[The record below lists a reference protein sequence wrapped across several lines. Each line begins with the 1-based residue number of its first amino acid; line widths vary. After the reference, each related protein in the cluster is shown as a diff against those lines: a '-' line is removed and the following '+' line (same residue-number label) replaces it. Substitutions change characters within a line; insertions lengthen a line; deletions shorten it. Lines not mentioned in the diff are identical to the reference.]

1 MQRLLQ
7 AFTSFMTRYSIR
19 PVDQI
24 TVSVS
29 GGCDSLALALV
40 SQAYFKPNCIHVVTV
55 DHQIR
60 PHCSEEA
67 VAVSNILKSQNF
79 NLTSILKIE
88 WKEGKQPALNKV
100 EKNCRIERYKL
111 LLDYCRDNNVKI
123 LLTAHHMF
131 DQIETVLHRF
141 QMGSSFN
148 GMKGIEPKM
157 CFATHPDIHILR
169 PFLNETKG
177 NLEEI
182 CKEKNVQWVTDHS
195 NFSPVFTRNCL
206 RHVLANNPILSS
218 DISDGIK
225 FLQKFTNETQS
236 QVNEFLRTHLILE
249 PDYGYYYCSVSALSN
264 LSHPIILRILT
275 HISCCLTYKSM
286 HFLSMGSE
294 TAYRNIFHPK
304 VEKPIQ
310 KSTIS
315 ADIIATLD
323 RQASLFSIGK
333 TRCLEQTEIK
343 IGETKL
349 WDNRFQITLTKEDP
363 EIENDETYL
372 IRALSPREERFVY
385 RAIRRVKATKLP
397 AIHYRFSLPIIVD
410 RENSILF
417 MPHFFYR
424 DYNVNAVCECKLIP
438 HTLSVHS
445 SRRGKKFERRRKY
458 VIKSETYSQF

>member
-7 AFTSFMTRYSIR
+7 TFTSFMTRYSIR
-19 PVDQI
+19 PVDKV

-67 VAVSNILKSQNF
+67 VEVTKILKSQNF
-79 NLTSILKIE
+79 NLTNILKIE
-88 WKEGKQPALNKV
+88 WEEGKQPALNKI

-111 LLDYCRDNNVKI
+111 LLNYCRDNNVNI

-131 DQIETVLHRF
+131 DQMETVLHRF

-157 CFATHPDIHILR
+157 CFASHPDIHILR

-182 CKEKNVQWVTDHS
+182 CKEKNVQWVTDYS
-195 NFSPVFTRNCL
+195 NFSPMYTRNCL
-206 RHVLANNPILSS
+206 RHVLANNPVLAT

-225 FLQKFTNETQS
+225 FLKKFTDETQS
-236 QVNEFLRTHLILE
+236 QMNEFLRTHMILE
-249 PDYGYYYCSVSALSN
+249 PDYGYYYCPMSAISK

-275 HISCCLTYKSM
+275 HVSCCLTYDSM
-286 HFLSMGSE
+286 HILSMGSE
-294 TAYRNIFHPK
+294 TAYRNIFHPR

-310 KSTIS
+310 KTTIS
-315 ADIIATLD
+315 RDVIATFD
-323 RQASLFSIGK
+323 RQSSLFSIGK
-333 TRCLEQTEIK
+333 TRCLEKVEIK

-363 EIENDETYL
+363 SIENDDTYL
-372 IRALSPREERFVY
+372 IRSMSPIEQRFLF

-410 RENSILF
+410 KDNSILF

-424 DYNVNAVCECKLIP
+424 DYNANAVCECKLIP
-438 HTLSVHS
+438 HTQSVHTL
-445 SRRGKKFERRRKY
+445 RRGKRFEGRKKY
-458 VIKSETYSQF
+458 VIQNETFSEF